1 MEQDKII
8 AWEAMIGDRHP
19 IQYSIHRFL
28 NHSLSNIKNH
38 HNLIGMHPDTKLSDN
53 HTVTFPK
60 P

>member
-38 HNLIGMHPDTKLSDN
+38 HNLIGMHPDTKLS
-53 HTVTFPK
+53 
-60 P
+60 